1 MVDASLGFLD
11 RGGEMGERMRA
22 FDWGRTPLGDPSGW
36 PQSLKTIVRVMLDS
50 RFAMWMAWGSEATFF
65 CNDAYLPTVGLKRD
79 WVLGARADVVWA
91 EIWHDIG
98 PRIGQVLS
106 TGTAT
111 WDEGLQLFLE
121 RSGYL
126 EETFHTFSYSP
137 VYDDA
142 DGVAGMLCVVVEDTE
157 RAIGERRLRLLR
169 ELAALPIRELPS
181 LAAAAAQLV
190 STLGNSPQD
199 LPFAAL
205 YLPDR
210 LPDGP
215 EGPDGRGAALARITQ
230 TANVPPDALPRRLA
244 REAPSALLPTVPL
257 TVQLRDAERTG
268 LPQLADGIA
277 QDIGEIRG
285 AWTEPVQQAVVL
297 PLVVAG
303 QAPNAGALVVGISPR
318 RRLDDD
324 YRSFLSLVASQVAS
338 RLGEVRARLEERQK
352 AEALAELDRAKNL
365 FFSNVSHELRTP
377 LTLMLGPLQ
386 DALLR
391 PDLPADLGEALQL
404 AHRNGERL
412 RKLVN
417 SLLEFSRI
425 EAGRVEASYQA
436 TDLAALTRDLA
447 SAFRSAI
454 EHAGLRFV
462 VACETL
468 SNEVFVDVDMW
479 EKVVLN
485 LLSNAFKFTFDGE
498 IAISLH
504 TEAGQA
510 VLEVRDT
517 GIGMDD
523 DALAHVFDRF
533 HRVAGARS
541 RSHEGTGIGLALVKE
556 LVRLHGG
563 SVTVTSAPGR
573 GSRFVVRVPLG
584 VAHLPAH
591 RVGKAPAAV
600 AASAATGRAMAL
612 DAFAEDALRAA
623 QEPAVPPRPERAAD
637 AARATVLVVD
647 DNADMRSYIAGVLG
661 ARWNVE
667 AVADGLQALAAIA
680 RRRPDVVVTDIM
692 MPELDGFGLLERI
705 RAHDALRTLPV
716 ILLSAHAGEEAR
728 LQGLARGAD
737 DYIVKPFSSRELA
750 ARVEVLLVREQMH
763 AIRDAANRRLVAV
776 FDNAPVAVALLDGPQ
791 HVFSY
796 VNDEQRRLVGDRPLL
811 GLPLLQALPELEG
824 LGLEELLARVMQSGE
839 PHFEKAFEVQMPGP
853 RFFDFVYQPLT
864 EPDGAEPVKIAVVAY
879 EVTEQLG
886 ARQQAEDAS
895 RAKDEF
901 LAMLGHELRNPLA
914 PILTALHLMRM
925 NWHDAAVKERG
936 IIERQVRHMVRLVDD
951 LLDVA
956 RITRGRV
963 ELQRAPLDF
972 GTVIGQAVE
981 TVSPL
986 FEQKRQRLEV
996 QVGEP
1001 LLLQGDAVRLGQIVA
1016 NLLTNATKFTE
1027 VGGHVALHAR
1037 RDGDD
1042 ALLVV
1047 EDEGIGMSS
1056 DELTVVFEP
1065 FVQGKRQAL
1074 NRPHGGLGL
1083 GLAIARSLASLHG
1096 GTLGAQSDGP
1106 GRGSR
1111 FTLRLP
1117 MQALGLQAAVPAGAD
1132 AWRVAAHDSVRRV
1145 LVVDDNQDA
1154 ATTMATLLE
1163 ALGHLPVVAHDGP
1176 SALQLLEKHPVDI
1189 AVLDIGL
1196 PVMDGYE
1203 LAQRIRA
1210 RADGGA
1216 LKLIALTGYGQAEDR
1231 LKSAAHGF
1239 DEHLVKPVDMETLL
1253 QLLR

>member
-1 MVDASLGFLD
+1 
-11 RGGEMGERMRA
+11 MGARMRA
-22 FDWGRTPLGDPSGW
+22 FDWGRTPLGAPADW

-50 RFAMWMAWGSEATFF
+50 RFAMWMAWGSEGTFF

-121 RSGYL
+121 RSGYP

-137 VYDDA
+137 VYDDE
-142 DGVAGMLCVVVEDTE
+142 DRVAGMLCVVVEDTE

-169 ELAALPIRELPS
+169 ELAALSLRELPS
-181 LAAAAAQLV
+181 LDAAAGQLV
-190 STLGNSPQD
+190 ATLGNGPQD

-205 YLPDR
+205 YLAQGQDELVR
-210 LPDGP
+210 V
-215 EGPDGRGAALARITQ
+215 TQ
-230 TANVPPDALPRRLA
+230 TANVPPDALPLRLA
-244 REAPSALLPTVPL
+244 HDATLPLPVG
-257 TVQLRDAERTG
+257 QAESTG
-268 LPQLADGIA
+268 QPQLAENIA
-277 QDIGEIRG
+277 QHFGPIRG
-285 AWTEPVQQAVVL
+285 AWSEPVQLACVL
-297 PLVVAG
+297 PLAVAG
-303 QAPNAGALVVGISPR
+303 QTPNVGVLVVGISPR
-318 RRLDDD
+318 RRLDDA

-338 RLGEVRARLEERQK
+338 RLGETRARMEERQK
-352 AEALAELDRAKNL
+352 AEALAELDRAKNV

-386 DALLR
+386 DALRHPAL
-391 PDLPADLGEALQL
+391 PDALQESMRL
-404 AHRNGERL
+404 ALRNGERL

-425 EAGRVEASYQA
+425 EAGRVEASFQP
-436 TDLAALTRDLA
+436 TDLAALTRDFA

-454 EHAGLRFV
+454 EYAGLRFTV
-462 VACETL
+462 DCAPLASPVY
-468 SNEVFVDVDMW
+468 VDVDMW

-498 IAISLH
+498 IAVSLQIR
-504 TEAGQA
+504 GGDA
-510 VLEVRDT
+510 VLSVRDT
-517 GIGMDD
+517 GIGMDAQ
-523 DALAHVFDRF
+523 ALAHVFDRF

-556 LVRLHGG
+556 LVKLHGG
-563 SVTVTSAPGR
+563 NVTVRSEPGR
-573 GSRFVVRVPLG
+573 GSSFEVVVPLG
-584 VAHLPAH
+584 AAHLPAH
-591 RVGKAPAAV
+591 RVGAPAPGAV
-600 AASAATGRAMAL
+600 AAVAL
-612 DAFAEDALRAA
+612 DAFIDDGLRV
-623 QEPAVPPRPERAAD
+623 EPAPPPPLHPVETGGAPAA
-637 AARATVLVVD
+637 TILVVD
-647 DNADMRSYIAGVLG
+647 DNADMRGYVGNVLG
-661 ARWNVE
+661 ARWRVQT
-667 AVADGLQALAAIA
+667 AGDGLQALEAIA
-680 RRRPDVVVTDIM
+680 RQRPDVVVTDIM
-692 MPELDGFGLLERI
+692 MPQLDGYGLLERI
-705 RAHDALRTLPV
+705 RADAALRTLPV

-728 LQGLARGAD
+728 LEGLAKGAD
-737 DYIVKPFSSRELA
+737 DYVVKPFSARELA

-763 AIRDAANRRLVAV
+763 AIKDAANRRLVEL

-796 VNDEQRRLVGDRPLL
+796 ANDDYRRLIGDRPLL
-811 GLPLLQALPELEG
+811 GLPLLQAMPELHG
-824 LGLEELLARVMQSGE
+824 QGVKELMDEVLRSGE
-839 PHFEKAFEVQMPGP
+839 PYFAKAFEVRLADPKDAVLGT

-864 EPDGAEPVKIAVVAY
+864 EPGADVPGRIAVVCY
-879 EVTEQLG
+879 EVTDQLT

-925 NWHDAAVKERG
+925 HWKDAAVKERG

-963 ELQRAPLDF
+963 ELQRAPLDL
-972 GTVIGQAVE
+972 GGVIGQAVE
-981 TVSPL
+981 TVGPL

-996 QVGEP
+996 RVEEP
-1001 LLLQGDAVRLGQIVA
+1001 LPLDGDAVRLGQVVS

-1027 VGGHVALHAR
+1027 VGGHVLLEAR
-1037 RDGDD
+1037 ADGGD

-1047 EDEGIGMSS
+1047 ADEGIGMSS
-1056 DELTVVFEP
+1056 DELAVVFEP

-1083 GLAIARSLASLHG
+1083 GLAIARSLATLHG
-1096 GTLGAQSDGP
+1096 GTLDAQSDGP

-1117 MQALGLQAAVPAGAD
+1117 LRRADVPAAARPGA
-1132 AWRVAAHDSVRRV
+1132 APWAMAPAKGARRV
-1145 LVVDDNQDA
+1145 LIVDDNEDA
-1154 ATTMATLLE
+1154 ATTMATLLD
-1163 ALGHLPVVAHDGP
+1163 ALGHVPVVAHDGP
-1176 SALQLLEKHPVDI
+1176 SALQLLETERVDI

-1210 RADGGA
+1210 RDGRKS
-1216 LKLIALTGYGQAEDR
+1216 LRLIALTGYGQAEDR
-1231 LKSAAHGF
+1231 VKSAAHGF
-1239 DEHLVKPVDMETLL
+1239 DEHLVKPVDMDTLL
-1253 QLLR
+1253 QLLA

>member
-1 MVDASLGFLD
+1 MVDASLRFLE

-22 FDWGRTPLGDPSGW
+22 FDWGRTPLGDPRGW

-65 CNDAYLPTVGLKRD
+65 CNDAYLPTVGIKRD

-121 RSGYL
+121 RSGYP

-142 DGVAGMLCVVVEDTE
+142 GGVAGMLCVVVEDTG

-205 YLPDR
+205 YLPDAA
-210 LPDGP
+210 
-215 EGPDGRGAALARITQ
+215 DGRGPELARVTQ

-244 REAPSALLPTVPL
+244 RDATSPLPVR
-257 TVQLRDAERTG
+257 QAELSG

-277 QDIGEIRG
+277 AHFGEIRG

-303 QAPNAGALVVGISPR
+303 QAPNVGALVVGISPR

-391 PDLPADLGEALQL
+391 PDLPPDLAEALRL

-425 EAGRVEASYQA
+425 EAGRVEASYQP
-436 TDLAALTRDLA
+436 TDLAALTRDFA

-462 VACETL
+462 VDCEAL
-468 SNEVFVDVDMW
+468 ANEVFVDVDMW

-498 IAISLH
+498 IALSLR
-504 TEAGQA
+504 TEAGEA

-573 GSRFVVRVPLG
+573 GSCFTVRVPLG
-584 VAHLPAH
+584 AAHLPAH
-591 RVGKAPAAV
+591 RVGVAPAAV
-600 AASAATGRAMAL
+600 GAPAAL
-612 DAFAEDALRAA
+612 DAFVEDALRAGHAPPVA
-623 QEPAVPPRPERAAD
+623 QRPERAAD
-637 AARATVLVVD
+637 ASRATVLVVD

-667 AVADGLQALAAIA
+667 GAADGLQALDAIA
-680 RRRPDVVVTDIM
+680 RRRPDVVVTDVM
-692 MPELDGFGLLERI
+692 MPALDGFGLLERI
-705 RAHDALRTLPV
+705 RGHDALRTLPV

-728 LQGLARGAD
+728 LHGLAKGAD
-737 DYIVKPFSSRELA
+737 DYVVKPFSARELA

-763 AIRDAANRRLVAV
+763 AVRDAANRRLVAV

-796 VNDEQRRLVGDRPLL
+796 ANDEQRRLVGDRPLL
-811 GLPLLQALPELEG
+811 GLPLMQALPELQG
-824 LGLEELLARVMQSGE
+824 LGLQEVLARVMRTGE
-839 PHFEKAFEVQMPGP
+839 PHFEKAFEVRMSGP
-853 RFFDFVYQPLT
+853 RYFDFVYQPLT

-925 NWHDAAVKERG
+925 NWQDAAIKERG

-963 ELQRAPLDF
+963 ELQRAPLDL

-986 FEQKRQRLEV
+986 FEQKRQRLQV
-996 QVGEP
+996 QVAQDLP
-1001 LLLQGDAVRLGQIVA
+1001 LHGDAVRLGQIVA

-1027 VGGHVALHAR
+1027 VGGHVTLHAR

-1042 ALLVV
+1042 ALLEV

-1056 DELTVVFEP
+1056 DELAVVFEP

-1083 GLAIARSLASLHG
+1083 GLAIARSLAALHG

-1117 MQALGLQAAVPAGAD
+1117 LLAADVRAEAPAAAD
-1132 AWRVAAHDSVRRV
+1132 AWRVAANDSVRRV

-1163 ALGHLPVVAHDGP
+1163 ALGHRPLVAHDGP
-1176 SALQLLEKHPVDI
+1176 SALQLLEQHPVDI

-1210 RADGGA
+1210 KAGGSV
-1216 LKLIALTGYGQAEDR
+1216 LKLIALTGYGQADDR

-1239 DEHLVKPVDMETLL
+1239 DEHLVKPVDMDTLL

>member
-1 MVDASLGFLD
+1 MVDASLRFLEG
-11 RGGEMGERMRA
+11 GGEMGARMRA
-22 FDWGRTPLGDPSGW
+22 FDWGRTPLGDPAGW

-65 CNDAYLPTVGLKRD
+65 CNDAYLPTVGIKHD

-98 PRIGQVLS
+98 PRIDQVLS

-142 DGVAGMLCVVVEDTE
+142 DRVAGMLCVVVEDTE

-169 ELAALPIRELPS
+169 ELAALPVRELPT

-190 STLGNSPQD
+190 ATLGNSPQD
-199 LPFAAL
+199 LPFAVL
-205 YLPDR
+205 YLPDAA
-210 LPDGP
+210 DGSDL
-215 EGPDGRGAALARITQ
+215 ELTRVTQ

-244 REAPSALLPTVPL
+244 RNGASPL
-257 TVQLRDAERTG
+257 TVAVREAERSG
-268 LPQLADGIA
+268 LPQRADGIA
-277 QDIGEIRG
+277 QHVGEIRG

-297 PLVVAG
+297 PLAVAG
-303 QAPNAGALVVGISPR
+303 QAPNVGALVVGISPR
-318 RRLDDD
+318 RRLDDA

-338 RLGEVRARLEERQK
+338 RLGEVRARLEEQQK

-391 PDLPADLGEALQL
+391 PDLPADVHDALQL
-404 AHRNGERL
+404 AQRNGERL

-436 TDLAALTRDLA
+436 TDLAALTRDFA

-462 VACETL
+462 VACDTL
-468 SNEVFVDVDMW
+468 PHEVFVDVDMW

-485 LLSNAFKFTFDGE
+485 LLSNAFKFTFEGE
-498 IAISLH
+498 IAISLRS
-504 TEAGQA
+504 EAGQA

-523 DALAHVFDRF
+523 EALAHVFDRF

-563 SVTVTSAPGR
+563 NVVVTSGPGL
-573 GSRFVVRVPLG
+573 GSCFTVSVPLG

-591 RVGKAPAAV
+591 RVGLAPAA
-600 AASAATGRAMAL
+600 AAGAVPAVAL
-612 DAFAEDALRAA
+612 DAFVEDGLHAGQA
-623 QEPAVPPRPERAAD
+623 PAMPPRAPRADGAP
-637 AARATVLVVD
+637 RATVLIVD
-647 DNADMRSYIAGVLG
+647 DNADMRTYIGSVLG

-667 AVADGLQALAAIA
+667 ATGDGQQALDAIA

-692 MPELDGFGLLERI
+692 MPVLDGFGLLERI

-728 LQGLARGAD
+728 LEGLAKGAD
-737 DYIVKPFSSRELA
+737 DYIVKPFSARELA

-763 AIRDAANRRLVAV
+763 AVRDAANRRLVEV

-796 VNDEQRRLVGDRPLL
+796 ANDEQRRLVGDRPLL
-811 GLPLLQALPELEG
+811 GLPLLQAMPELRD
-824 LGLEELLARVMQSGE
+824 LNVKELLDSVLRSGE
-839 PHFEKAFEVQMPGP
+839 PYFAKAFEVRMPEP
-853 RFFDFVYQPLT
+853 RYFDFVYQPLT
-864 EPDGAEPVKIAVVAY
+864 EPDGTEPVKIAVVAY
-879 EVTEQLG
+879 EVTEQLS

-914 PILTALHLMRM
+914 PMLTALHLMRM
-925 NWHDAAVKERG
+925 NWTDAATKERG

-963 ELQRAPLDF
+963 ELQRAPLDL
-972 GTVIGQAVE
+972 GTVVGQAVE

-996 QVGEP
+996 RVEEP
-1001 LLLQGDAVRLGQIVA
+1001 LPLLGDAVRLGQVVA

-1027 VGGHVALHAR
+1027 VGGHVSLDAR

-1042 ALLVV
+1042 AVLVV

-1056 DELTVVFEP
+1056 DELMVVFEP

-1083 GLAIARSLASLHG
+1083 GLAIARSLAALHG

-1111 FTLRLP
+1111 FMLRLP
-1117 MQALGLQAAVPAGAD
+1117 LQLAGTQADAPAGTEG
-1132 AWRVAAHDSVRRV
+1132 WRVATEGSVRRV
-1145 LVVDDNQDA
+1145 LIVDDNQDA

-1163 ALGHLPVVAHDGP
+1163 ALGHVPVVAHDGP
-1176 SALQLLEKHPVDI
+1176 SALQLLEQQAVDI

-1210 RADGGA
+1210 REGGSA

>member
-1 MVDASLGFLD
+1 MVDSSSGFLE
-11 RGGEMGERMRA
+11 RGGEMGARMRD

-65 CNDAYLPTVGLKRD
+65 CNDAYLPTVGIKRD

-142 DGVAGMLCVVVEDTE
+142 DNVAGMLCVVVEDTG

-199 LPFAAL
+199 LPFVAL
-205 YLPDR
+205 YLPDAA
-210 LPDGP
+210 
-215 EGPDGRGAALARITQ
+215 DGRAPELARVTQ

-244 REAPSALLPTVPL
+244 RDASSPLPM
-257 TVQLRDAERTG
+257 REAERSG

-277 QDIGEIRG
+277 QHFGEIRG

-297 PLVVAG
+297 PLAVAG

-324 YRSFLSLVASQVAS
+324 YRSFLSLVASQVAL
-338 RLGEVRARLEERQK
+338 RLGEVGARLEERQK
-352 AEALAELDRAKNL
+352 ADALAELDRAKNV

-391 PDLPADLGEALQL
+391 NDLPTDLAEALQL

-425 EAGRVEASYQA
+425 EAGRVEASYQP
-436 TDLAALTRDLA
+436 TDLAALTRDFA

-462 VACETL
+462 VDCETL
-468 SNEVFVDVDMW
+468 ANEVFVDVDMW

-498 IAISLH
+498 IAISLRAA
-504 TEAGQA
+504 AGQA

-523 DALAHVFDRF
+523 EALAHVFDRF
-533 HRVAGARS
+533 HRVDGARS

-563 SVTVTSAPGR
+563 SVAVTSAPGR
-573 GSRFVVRVPLG
+573 GSCFTVSVPLG

-591 RVGKAPAAV
+591 RVGVAPAAV
-600 AASAATGRAMAL
+600 GGSVAL
-612 DAFAEDALRAA
+612 DAFVEDALRAGHAPPVA
-623 QEPAVPPRPERAAD
+623 QRPQQAGD
-637 AARATVLVVD
+637 ASRATVLVVD

-667 AVADGLQALAAIA
+667 AAADGLQALAAIA
-680 RRRPDVVVTDIM
+680 RHRPDVVVTDIM
-692 MPELDGFGLLERI
+692 MPQLDGFGLLERI
-705 RAHDALRTLPV
+705 RAHDAMRTLPV

-728 LQGLARGAD
+728 LEGLAKGAD
-737 DYIVKPFSSRELA
+737 DYIVKPFSARELA

-763 AIRDAANRRLVAV
+763 AMRDAANRRLVAV

-796 VNDEQRRLVGDRPLL
+796 ANDEQRRLVGDRPLL
-811 GLPLLQALPELEG
+811 GLPLMQALPELQG
-824 LGLEELLARVMQSGE
+824 LGLQEVLARVTRSGE
-839 PHFEKAFEVQMPGP
+839 PHFAKAFEVQMPGP
-853 RFFDFVYQPLT
+853 RYFDFVYQPLT
-864 EPDGAEPVKIAVVAY
+864 DPDGAEPVKIAVVAY
-879 EVTEQLG
+879 EVTEQLH

-925 NWHDAAVKERG
+925 NWADAAGKERG

-963 ELQRAPLDF
+963 ELQRAPLDL
-972 GTVIGQAVE
+972 GTVIAQAVE

-986 FEQKRQRLEV
+986 FEQKRQRLAV
-996 QVGEP
+996 QVAQDLP
-1001 LLLQGDAVRLGQIVA
+1001 LQGDAVRLGQIVA

-1027 VGGHVALHAR
+1027 VGGHVGLHAR

-1056 DELTVVFEP
+1056 DELLVVFEP

-1083 GLAIARSLASLHG
+1083 GLAIARSLAALHG
-1096 GTLGAQSDGP
+1096 GTLDAQSDGP

-1117 MQALGLQAAVPAGAD
+1117 LQVVGATAEAPARAA
-1132 AWRVAAHDSVRRV
+1132 AWRVAANDSVRRV

-1163 ALGHLPVVAHDGP
+1163 ALGHRPLVAHDGP
-1176 SALQLLEKHPVDI
+1176 SALQLLEQHPVDI

-1210 RADGGA
+1210 KSGGNA

>member
-1 MVDASLGFLD
+1 
-11 RGGEMGERMRA
+11 MRA
-22 FDWGRTPLGDPSGW
+22 FDWGRTPLGEPSGW

-65 CNDAYLPTVGLKRD
+65 CNDAYLPTVGLKRE

-215 EGPDGRGAALARITQ
+215 DAPDGRDAALARITQ
-230 TANVPPDALPRRLA
+230 TANVPPDALPRRLVRDA
-244 REAPSALLPTVPL
+244 ASPGPLAQEVREA
-257 TVQLRDAERTG
+257 ERSG

-277 QDIGEIRG
+277 AQVGEIRG

-303 QAPNAGALVVGISPR
+303 QAPNVGALVVGISPR
-318 RRLDDD
+318 RRLDDA

-391 PDLPADLGEALQL
+391 PDLPVDLVEALQL

-436 TDLAALTRDLA
+436 TDLAALTRDFA

-498 IAISLH
+498 IAVSLR

-523 DALAHVFDRF
+523 EALAHVFDRF
-533 HRVAGARS
+533 HRVDGARS

-563 SVTVTSAPGR
+563 SVTVTSAPGS
-573 GSRFVVRVPLG
+573 GSCFVVRVPLG

-591 RVGKAPAAV
+591 RVGIAPAA
-600 AASAATGRAMAL
+600 ATASGATGRAMAL
-612 DAFAEDALRAA
+612 DAFAEDALRAGQA
-623 QEPAVPPRPERAAD
+623 PAVPPRPQRPGD
-637 AARATVLVVD
+637 ASRATVLVVD

-667 AVADGLQALAAIA
+667 GAADGLQALAAIA
-680 RRRPDVVVTDIM
+680 RHRPDVVVTDIM
-692 MPELDGFGLLERI
+692 MPELDGFGLLKRI
-705 RAHDALRTLPV
+705 RSHDALRTLPV

-728 LQGLARGAD
+728 LEGLAKGAD
-737 DYIVKPFSSRELA
+737 DYIVKPFSARELA

-763 AIRDAANRRLVAV
+763 AIRDAANRRLVEV

-796 VNDEQRRLVGDRPLL
+796 ANDEQRRLVGDRPLL
-811 GLPLLQALPELEG
+811 GLPLLTAMPELRD
-824 LGLEELLARVMQSGE
+824 LNVKELLDSVMRSGE
-839 PHFEKAFEVQMPGP
+839 PYFAKAFEVRMPEP
-853 RFFDFVYQPLT
+853 RYFDFVYQPLT
-864 EPDGAEPVKIAVVAY
+864 EPDGTQPVKIAVVAY
-879 EVTEQLG
+879 EVTEQLS

-914 PILTALHLMRM
+914 PMLTALHLMRM
-925 NWHDAAVKERG
+925 NWKDAAVKERG

-963 ELQRAPLDF
+963 ELQRAPLDL
-972 GTVIGQAVE
+972 GAVVGQAVE

-996 QVGEP
+996 RVEEP
-1001 LLLQGDAVRLGQIVA
+1001 LPLHGDAVRLGQIVA
-1016 NLLTNATKFTE
+1016 NLLTNASKFTE
-1027 VGGHVALHAR
+1027 VGGHVSLQAR

-1042 ALLVV
+1042 AVLVV

-1056 DELTVVFEP
+1056 DELMVVFEP

-1083 GLAIARSLASLHG
+1083 GLAIARSLAALH
-1096 GTLGAQSDGP
+1096 
-1106 GRGSR
+1106 
-1111 FTLRLP
+1111 
-1117 MQALGLQAAVPAGAD
+1117 
-1132 AWRVAAHDSVRRV
+1132 
-1145 LVVDDNQDA
+1145 
-1154 ATTMATLLE
+1154 
-1163 ALGHLPVVAHDGP
+1163 
-1176 SALQLLEKHPVDI
+1176 
-1189 AVLDIGL
+1189 
-1196 PVMDGYE
+1196 
-1203 LAQRIRA
+1203 
-1210 RADGGA
+1210 
-1216 LKLIALTGYGQAEDR
+1216 
-1231 LKSAAHGF
+1231 
-1239 DEHLVKPVDMETLL
+1239 
-1253 QLLR
+1253 